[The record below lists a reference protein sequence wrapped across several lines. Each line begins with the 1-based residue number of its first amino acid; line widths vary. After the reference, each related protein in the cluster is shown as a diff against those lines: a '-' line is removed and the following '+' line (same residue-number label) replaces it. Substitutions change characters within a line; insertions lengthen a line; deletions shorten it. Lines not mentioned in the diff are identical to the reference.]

1 MVVCPK
7 QAILFDQ
14 QCGQPNWCTN
24 FDTHFECSYSNL
36 FIYKWFY
43 FSKLFTISSEFLFLN
58 LCMMFLSTFLN
69 LFVIN
74 FFLVFDFFDHCVN
87 NQSGVFKFY
96 LTFFGWTISRQTTV
110 LHRTCGKFPYHC
122 ISNHLKLILWVCVIT
137 CSRSF
142 KLLDMSETVRIICV
156 KLCW

>member
-1 MVVCPK
+1 MLVLLWYNWTIK
-7 QAILFDQ
+7 NNNYKLSQASFD
-14 QCGQPNWCTN
+14 
-24 FDTHFECSYSNL
+24 
-36 FIYKWFY
+36 FIYKLFY
-43 FSKLFTISSEFLFLN
+43 FSKLSTISSEFLFLN

-87 NQSGVFKFY
+87 NQSGVFEFY
-96 LTFFGWTISRQTTV
+96 LTFFGWIKYRQTTV
-110 LHRTCGKFPYHC
+110 LHRTCGKFPCHC

-137 CSRSF
+137 CSRGF
-142 KLLDMSETVRIICV
+142 KLFDMLQTVRIICV